1 MVKPEGPVAETVKG
15 RERPH
20 HGVHVGQ
27 AAPQGG
33 RWAQGTCRACLL
45 VGLAGVV
52 SHPYALDFGWPGQM
66 MELTV
71 AADSDFNDVKKLI
84 WKQTGYP
91 VDSQVLLY
99 AIRIFPSAARMR
111 PVTTLC

>member
-1 MVKPEGPVAETVKG
+1 
-15 RERPH
+15 
-20 HGVHVGQ
+20 
-27 AAPQGG
+27 
-33 RWAQGTCRACLL
+33 
-45 VGLAGVV
+45 
-52 SHPYALDFGWPGQM
+52 M